1 LKKGKIIFI
10 DSVHEALKIGL
21 EADGWQCDWLVDLSR
36 EEVEARIH
44 DYQGAVIRSKF
55 TFDQPLIDKSTS
67 LKFIARSG
75 SGLENIDLEYAEKK
89 GIAVVNSPEGN
100 RDAVGEQCVGM
111 ILALFQNLIQAN
123 AQVKSKVWDREGNRG
138 LELKDK
144 TVGII
149 GYGQMASAFA
159 QRLSGFGCRI
169 LAYDKY
175 KKGFGTSLVMESTLE
190 DIFNEAEVV
199 SFHVPLTS
207 DTHYYLNSGFIE
219 KMQKPFY
226 LINTSR
232 GQVVNTADLVLGLK
246 SGKIRGACLDVL
258 EYEDSSFS
266 NNLKQLPAQF
276 DYLCHAQNVI
286 LSPHVAGWTE
296 ESYRKLSEVLLEK
309 IRRQEF

>member
-1 LKKGKIIFI
+1 
-10 DSVHEALKIGL
+10 
-21 EADGWQCDWLVDLSR
+21 
-36 EEVEARIH
+36 
-44 DYQGAVIRSKF
+44 
-55 TFDQPLIDKSTS
+55 
-67 LKFIARSG
+67 
-75 SGLENIDLEYAEKK
+75 
-89 GIAVVNSPEGN
+89 
-100 RDAVGEQCVGM
+100 
-111 ILALFQNLIQAN
+111 
-123 AQVKSKVWDREGNRG
+123 
-138 LELKDK
+138 
-144 TVGII
+144 
-149 GYGQMASAFA
+149 
-159 QRLSGFGCRI
+159 
-169 LAYDKY
+169 
-175 KKGFGTSLVMESTLE
+175 MESTLE